1 MYADK
6 SKERFAQMN
15 MPVDSI
21 LILRE
26 CCPHPIASRGNSYPP
41 PWRTEV
47 DRLWRSITQ
56 TVKDDT
62 SAVIIALIRSD
73 LR

>member
-26 CCPHPIASRGNSYPP
+26 CCPHPIASRVRFTPP
-41 PWRTEV
+41 EV
-47 DRLWRSITQ
+47 LCLTGCAALSHSRSRINHQ
-56 TVKDDT
+56 
-62 SAVIIALIRSD
+62 R
-73 LR
+73 